1 MTKITDAEMDALT
14 SRLENLSYNGQDS
27 LTEMS
32 EIYKNSLMAEQLR
45 FMLATKE
52 LDPKPTAQEV
62 LDEIIGTML
71 AGCVTMAWADGITLP
86 NIVSSVVA
94 LWSEL
99 EKNKKSK
106 MN

>member
-62 LDEIIGTML
+62 GRDYWND
-71 AGCVTMAWADGITLP
+71 AGRLCHNGLG
-86 NIVSSVVA
+86 
-94 LWSEL
+94 
-99 EKNKKSK
+99 
-106 MN
+106 